1 MMCVRKEVDSYMI
14 EQVLSE
20 RKDPFGI
27 LQSTK
32 YVIEHADSV
41 TIHPGRIRQL
51 ANQIR
56 RKLSRNDVLTE
67 EQFGRNAVNP
77 QKVFLEDV
85 VNFCFWTIPGKEKWN
100 IEYPD
105 GCVSDGWHALVA
117 CFDRALDEEVPVLDT
132 SYLVAVTDKD
142 VASLFR
148 GRHDTEIPLLEKRGE
163 FLREAGNALM
173 NGYDGSVEKLLE
185 RADYNAV
192 NIVREILRMFPS
204 FRDMSHYKGEKVSLL
219 KRAQIAAYD
228 ISLLPDV
235 TIQDTEHLTIFADYK
250 LPQILRGFGIV
261 KYDPRLAD
269 KVNSYTILEAN
280 SPEEVE
286 IRASTIWA
294 CELIAHE
301 IGKPPVLVDNAL
313 WHLSQDMEKELAP
326 YHRVLSTY
334 Y

>member
-117 CFDRALDEEVPVLDT
+117 F
-132 SYLVAVTDKD
+132 
-142 VASLFR
+142 
-148 GRHDTEIPLLEKRGE
+148 
-163 FLREAGNALM
+163 
-173 NGYDGSVEKLLE
+173 
-185 RADYNAV
+185 
-192 NIVREILRMFPS
+192 
-204 FRDMSHYKGEKVSLL
+204 
-219 KRAQIAAYD
+219 
-228 ISLLPDV
+228 
-235 TIQDTEHLTIFADYK
+235 
-250 LPQILRGFGIV
+250 
-261 KYDPRLAD
+261 
-269 KVNSYTILEAN
+269 
-280 SPEEVE
+280 
-286 IRASTIWA
+286 
-294 CELIAHE
+294 
-301 IGKPPVLVDNAL
+301 
-313 WHLSQDMEKELAP
+313 
-326 YHRVLSTY
+326 
-334 Y
+334 